1 MARDRLFVRVI
12 LGGTDAET
20 FPDDGDNDTGHPGL
34 AVFPT
39 VLADHLKRL
48 ASRVDL
54 ARESAETG
62 GDVVDR
68 LGRQSRD
75 STYRQR
81 LVRGRRAR
89 GIAANERSDELFL
102 DRSHQRHDDSSDDR
116 VQLVHDGSQRLAD
129 EAGISRRLERYLE
142 HFASLPGGVA
152 DREHIGLDL
161 VQQRGRDRSRV
172 QVDREREIG
181 VGDSGQK
188 EVFKSR
194 GVDGE

>member
-20 FPDDGDNDTGHPGL
+20 FPDDGDDDTGHPGL
-34 AVFPT
+34 AVLPT
-39 VLADHLKRL
+39 ILADHLKRL

-75 STYRQR
+75 GTYRQG
-81 LVRGRRAR
+81 LVGSRRAR
-89 GIAANERSDELFL
+89 CIAAYERSDELFL

-129 EAGISRRLERYLE
+129 ETGISRRLERYLE
-142 HFASLPGGVA
+142 HFASLPGGVTNRQ
-152 DREHIGLDL
+152 DVSLD
-161 VQQRGRDRSRV
+161 RV
-172 QVDREREIG
+172 Q
-181 VGDSGQK
+181 
-188 EVFKSR
+188 
-194 GVDGE
+194 